1 LCQNELTDNLKGGR
15 VRGFRSQG
23 FKIRAR
29 IMVSETTLFL
39 AILESANVIQDDGN
53 EFLGGQMEIQCI
65 PGLCWF
71 VQ

>member
-1 LCQNELTDNLKGGR
+1 
-15 VRGFRSQG
+15 
-23 FKIRAR
+23 
-29 IMVSETTLFL
+29 MVSETTLFL